1 MKTKTTKRNATR
13 VAALSSAMAILGTG
27 AVLPFADAQAQDAQQ
42 PQQDSGYVVDTTK
55 NGFKGDANSGWN
67 LVGDACLTTGATGNG
82 KNCASNVG
90 WNGDPDLGKG
100 WIQLTDAGIPT
111 DPNGP
116 FGTSTTFKN
125 SQNIGPTSNANQRGS
140 ALYNSNIPAAR
151 GLDIQFEQVQG
162 GGSTRRMWAWDNN
175 AQKWVYIL
183 DPTRGADGIGFYL
196 VDGTKTQNLTKPGTY
211 GAGLGYTQGTADSGQ
226 GAEGQKIDL
235 AKLQPWGDPSR
246 LVREGDRKNAN
257 TGVVDAVPGV
267 DNGVIGV
274 GLDAFGNFS
283 SKKYGMGYTTDNTYE
298 VPGGIAGY
306 TWEEAALATAKDP
319 KGKPACVRDIH
330 PGKNPRINVD
340 LDRLK
345 TDLIGYGGEILNR
358 ALAGDCNLVGLITV
372 QQKAAQF
379 GETLYDAG
387 FDAKPYRTDAQGN
400 NPRFGEFN
408 GISYWEPRTDV
419 LSLRGPGNGI
429 NGYQLLATRG
439 STGNS
444 KDQGEISTAFG
455 IRSFRS
461 QTNNLNLINTVD
473 QLASLIEGGNKPDVR
488 SILNLSNALS
498 LTGLNTL
505 NEDNFNVHPSKTY
518 YKYVR
523 VTIGKKVSD
532 SQPVEVTVSATNV
545 PADPSKSYNENL
557 KRFTGANAI
566 TLKSSIPGQY
576 VPTQYKFGF
585 SASTGA
591 GTDVHAIRDVKIRAL
606 EGGLVLDKT
615 VSIAGGKDKAGVGD
629 TLNYNFKVTN
639 SGEAALTSVSV
650 ADPIVSDM
658 KCKKNALAPGESTTC
673 TGTHKLTSEDIK
685 NTAKKSFGKAEAQGL
700 YNTASGRTGVTLESA
715 PTFES
720 GFVRDEQFVNQAVAY
735 GLNLDSDASNGGM
748 VFSNVDEAAVPFG
761 KTPPAQTPE
770 PSIDL
775 VKEVVG
781 KTSGYK
787 VGEDVKYKF
796 TITNNGDSPLKNVVF
811 KDNKATLDGG
821 ETSCNRD
828 ALAPGESYSCTGVHK
843 LAEGEFVDNKFVN
856 NADVTGKDP
865 KGKEVKDDDTATV
878 TPAGPGEPGIQV
890 TKDVD
895 GDQKPSYKA
904 GETVP
909 YLFTVENIGA
919 VKLTD
924 VHVKDAKFTEEEN
937 ANIKCEE
944 TTLEPGEKTS
954 CRGTHTLTDEDVST
968 GTFHNTAT
976 GIGTPPDG
984 TPIDDTDEHELPT
997 DPERGLKL
1005 EKVVNKESDLAKDK
1019 YLAGDKVPY
1028 KFTVTNN
1035 GKVDLVNVMVEDAAL
1050 DAPAT
1055 CEATDL
1061 AVNES
1066 TTCEGVHTLT
1076 EDEVAQPEFVNIA
1089 QAFGEDPT
1097 KPEDDPERRVPS
1109 NKDEAVVEFPNEALG
1124 LVKEVDAKSEL
1135 AKSVYAAGDKVP
1147 YLFTVTNEGNVKIDN
1162 IAIEDKALDAPA
1174 TCDASSLEAGESTEC
1189 RGVHTLT
1196 EAEAAVGQFRNVA
1209 TATGTNPNGDPVR
1222 SPEDDEVVPTSKNE
1236 LILDKQVDKAS
1247 DLAKDTY
1254 QAGDKVPYLF
1264 NVKNNGP
1271 VEIHDLVV
1279 VDGALDGDAVC
1290 ESTVLAPG
1298 ADTNCRGVHTLTE
1311 AEAAQGEFL
1320 NVAYASGLDPQGNP
1334 VNSNEDQEIVPT
1346 AVPRGPLAS
1355 TGASVLGLAGLA
1367 IASAL
1372 IGFAALGVRRR
1383 NV

>member
-1 MKTKTTKRNATR
+1 MKTKTTKRNTAR
-13 VAALSSAMAILGTG
+13 VAALSSAMAVLGTG
-27 AVLPFADAQAQDAQQ
+27 VVLPFADAQTADTETTPVQT
-42 PQQDSGYVVDTTK
+42 SGYVVDTTRDGFAGDS
-55 NGFKGDANSGWN
+55 NGGWN
-67 LVGDACLTTGATGNG
+67 LVGTACLTPGATGNG
-82 KNCASNVG
+82 NNCASTVG
-90 WNGDPDLGKG
+90 WNNDPQLNKG
-100 WIQLTDAGIPT
+100 WLQLTNAEIPQ
-111 DPNGP
+111 DPNGA
-116 FGTSTTFKN
+116 FGTNVTFKN
-125 SQNIGPTSNANQRGS
+125 GDNIGATSNANQRGS
-140 ALYNSNIPAAR
+140 ALFNSNIPAAR

-162 GGSTRRMWAWDNN
+162 GGSTRRMWAWNN
-175 AQKWVYIL
+175 DQQQWHYIL

-226 GAEGQKIDL
+226 GADGQSIDL
-235 AKLQPWGDPSR
+235 AALRPWSDPSK
-246 LVREGDRKNAN
+246 LVRSGDRDGAN
-257 TGVVDAVPGV
+257 SGVVDAVNGV

-283 SKKYGMGYTTDNTYE
+283 SKKYGMGYTTDDTYRI
-298 VPGGIAGY
+298 PGAIDGY
-306 TWEEAALATAKDP
+306 TWEEAAMATAKDP

-330 PGKNPRINVD
+330 PGKNPRLNVD
-340 LDRLK
+340 ITKLADFNYALDVVRR
-345 TDLIGYGGEILNR
+345 G
-358 ALAGDCNLVGLITV
+358 LAGDCSIVGLITV
-372 QQKAAQF
+372 QEKAAQF
-379 GETLYDAG
+379 GELPYNAG
-387 FDAKPYRTDAQGN
+387 FDAQPYREG
-400 NPRFGEFN
+400 RFGEYT

-419 LSLRGPGNGI
+419 LTLRGPGNGI

-439 STGNS
+439 SIGNS

-455 IRSFRS
+455 MRSFRA
-461 QTNNLNLINTVD
+461 QTNNQALVNTVD
-473 QLASLIEGGNKPDVR
+473 KAASIIENRDLSVGDLD
-488 SILNLSNALS
+488 ILRDALS

-505 NEDNFNVHPSKTY
+505 NEDNFNVHPSSTY

-523 VTIGKKVSD
+523 VTIDKKVSD
-532 SQPVEVTVSATNV
+532 DQPVEVTVSATNT
-545 PADPSKSYNENL
+545 PPDPSKSHEENL
-557 KRFTGANAI
+557 ARFTNASAI
-566 TLKSSIPGQY
+566 SLKSSIPGRY
-576 VPTQYKFGF
+576 VPEQYKFGF

-629 TLNYNFKVTN
+629 ILNYNFKVTN
-639 SGEAALTSVSV
+639 SGEAALTAVNV
-650 ADPIVSDM
+650 ADPIVNDVR
-658 KCKKNALAPGESTTC
+658 CEKNTLAPDESTTC
-673 TGTHKLTSEDIK
+673 TGTHKLTEEDVK

-700 YNTASGRTGVTLESA
+700 YNTASQRTSVTINNA
-715 PTFES
+715 PSFES
-720 GFVRDEQFVNQAVAY
+720 GFVRADQFVNQAVAY
-735 GLNLDSDASNGGM
+735 GLNLDSDAANGGM

-761 KTPPAQTPE
+761 NVPPAPNPE

-796 TITNNGDSPLKNVVF
+796 TITNNGDSALNNVVF
-811 KDNKATLDGG
+811 NDDKATLDGG
-821 ETSCNRD
+821 DTSCNRD

-865 KGKEVKDDDTATV
+865 QGREVNDDDTATV

-890 TKDVD
+890 TKEVD
-895 GDQKPSYKA
+895 GEQKASYKV

-924 VHVKDAKFTEEEN
+924 VHVTDAKFTEEEN
-937 ANIKCEE
+937 ANIRCEE

-954 CRGTHTLTDEDVST
+954 CRGTHTLVDEDVAT

-976 GIGTPPDG
+976 GVGTPPDG
-984 TPIDDTDEHELPT
+984 TPVEDEDDHDLPT

-1005 EKVVNKESDLAKDK
+1005 EKVVNEDSDLAKDK

-1028 KFTVTNN
+1028 RFTVTND

-1097 KPEDDPERRVPS
+1097 KAEDDPERKVPS
-1109 NKDEAVVEFPNEALG
+1109 NKDQAVVEFPNEALG

-1162 IAIEDKALDAPA
+1162 IAIEDEALDAPA
-1174 TCDASSLEAGESTEC
+1174 TCDASSLDAGESTEC

-1196 EAEAAVGQFRNVA
+1196 EDEAASGQFRNVA
-1209 TATGTNPNGDPVR
+1209 TATGTNPDGDPVR
-1222 SPEDDEVVPTSKNE
+1222 SPEDDEIVPTSKNE
-1236 LILDKQVDKAS
+1236 LILDKQVDNAS

-1279 VDGALDGDAVC
+1279 VDGALDGDATC
-1290 ESTVLAPG
+1290 DTTVLAPG

-1320 NVAYASGLDPQGNP
+1320 NVAYASGLDPQDNP

-1367 IASAL
+1367 LASAL
-1372 IGFAALGVRRR
+1372 VGFGALGIRRR

>member
-13 VAALSSAMAILGTG
+13 VAALTSTMAVLGTG
-27 AVLPFADAQAQDAQQ
+27 AVLPFADAQVQDAQQ
-42 PQQDSGYVVDTTK
+42 KAKQDSGYVVDTTK
-55 NGFKGDANSGWN
+55 NGFKGDANGGWN

-116 FGTSTTFKN
+116 FGTNTTFKN
-125 SQNIGPTSNANQRGS
+125 TENIGPTSNANQRGS
-140 ALYNSNIPAAR
+140 ALYNSNIPADR

-196 VDGTKTQNLTKPGTY
+196 VDGNKTQNLTKPGTY
-211 GAGLGYTQGTADSGQ
+211 GAGLGYTQGTADTGQ

-246 LVREGDRKNAN
+246 LVREGERKSAN

-283 SKKYGMGYTTDNTYE
+283 SKKYGMGYTTDNAYE

-306 TWEEAALATAKDP
+306 TWEESALATAKDP
-319 KGKPACVRDIH
+319 KGNPACVRDIH
-330 PGKNPRINVD
+330 KGKNPRINVD
-340 LDRLK
+340 KDRLK
-345 TDLIGYGGEILNR
+345 TDLIGYGDEIVSK

-379 GETLYDAG
+379 GELLYDAG
-387 FDAKPYRTDAQGN
+387 FDAKPYRTDDQGN
-400 NPRFGEFN
+400 NARFGEFN

-461 QTNNLNLINTVD
+461 QTNNLNLINTAD
-473 QLASLIEGGNKPDVR
+473 QLASLIEGGKKPDVR
-488 SILNLSNALS
+488 SILNLSNELS
-498 LTGLNTL
+498 LAGLNTL

-545 PADPSKSYNENL
+545 PADPNKSYEENL
-557 KRFTGANAI
+557 KRFTGANAV

-629 TLNYNFKVTN
+629 TLNYDFKVTN

-673 TGTHKLTSEDIK
+673 TGTHKLTAEDIK

-700 YNTASGRTGVTLESA
+700 YNTASKRTGVTLESS

-720 GFVRDEQFVNQAVAY
+720 GFVRAEQFVNQAVAY
-735 GLNLDSDASNGGM
+735 GLNLDSDAANGGM

-761 KTPPAQTPE
+761 KTPPAQTPK

-878 TPAGPGEPGIQV
+878 TPAGPGEPGI
-890 TKDVD
+890 
-895 GDQKPSYKA
+895 
-904 GETVP
+904 
-909 YLFTVENIGA
+909 
-919 VKLTD
+919 
-924 VHVKDAKFTEEEN
+924 
-937 ANIKCEE
+937 
-944 TTLEPGEKTS
+944 
-954 CRGTHTLTDEDVST
+954 
-968 GTFHNTAT
+968 
-976 GIGTPPDG
+976 
-984 TPIDDTDEHELPT
+984 
-997 DPERGLKL
+997 LKL
-1005 EKVVNKESDLAKDK
+1005 EKVVNEESDLAKDK

-1055 CEATDL
+1055 CKATDL

-1089 QAFGEDPT
+1089 QAFGEDTT
-1097 KPEDDPERRVPS
+1097 KDPDDPERRVPS
-1109 NKDEAVVEFPNEALG
+1109 NKDKAVVEFPTEALG

-1162 IAIEDKALDAPA
+1162 IAIEDKTLDAPA

-1196 EAEAAVGQFRNVA
+1196 DEEAAAGQFRNVA

-1222 SPEDDEVVPTSKNE
+1222 SPEDDEIVPTSKNE

-1367 IASAL
+1367 IASVL